1 MHADKLKFAGS
12 LQGHIMIRMPGARI
26 DEDLIKRFS
35 IYSIRIQWQNFMEMG
50 VSINDELSA
59 ALKIGR
65 LLKRMFSQGDTVPG
79 ADFLVDPASQF
90 FDG

>member
-35 IYSIRIQWQNFMEMG
+35 IYDSTAVTQAKQ
-50 VSINDELSA
+50 
-59 ALKIGR
+59 
-65 LLKRMFSQGDTVPG
+65 KR
-79 ADFLVDPASQF
+79 
-90 FDG
+90 